1 MERTIDISEAI
12 DQSKIGAFQTGI
24 FILCALCLIMDGF
37 DVQALGYL
45 APAIIKDWSLPPAQM
60 GPGLSAALVGILV
73 GSLLFSMLA
82 GMFGRRPVLIVST
95 LLFSLSP
102 LCTGLAACVSELRVA
117 GSVA

>member
-45 APAIIKDWSLPPAQM
+45 APAISAPDPHRIGARKVVPVTSTQRSATERYRN
-60 GPGLSAALVGILV
+60 GLKTNV
-73 GSLLFSMLA
+73 
-82 GMFGRRPVLIVST
+82 
-95 LLFSLSP
+95 
-102 LCTGLAACVSELRVA
+102 CTTE
-117 GSVA
+117 